1 MALGLWK
8 SEQDGTTMDPFAA
21 AHAGWQGYR
30 REKENCGATDEDLKL
45 CSGVVS
51 NPYDIAERISR
62 ASGRP
67 WRGPVIITPGNKH
80 YSWRKA
86 ANVFGL
92 SNEAFWSADLD
103 SEGRLDVRSLH
114 DLVSRARDEGR
125 PVLAV
130 VTVAGTTEAGEI
142 DPVDRVCDLLDELRE
157 GTPSAREKQERGGM
171 GFKCDI
177 WHHVDAA
184 YVALNVSCAHHS

>member
-1 MALGLWK
+1 MDHGLALGLWK
-8 SEQDGTTMDPFAA
+8 SERDGTTMDPFAA
-21 AHAGWQGYR
+21 AHLGWQDYHQAKA
-30 REKENCGATDEDLKL
+30 ECGATDDELKQ

-51 NPYDIAERISR
+51 NPYEIAERISR

-67 WRGPVIITPGNKH
+67 WRGPVLITPGNKH

-92 SNEAFWSADLD
+92 GGEAFWNADLD
-103 SEGRLDVRSLH
+103 SEGRLDVDALH
-114 DLVSRARDEGR
+114 GLIARARDEGR

-142 DPVDRVCDLLDELRE
+142 DPVDRVCDLFDMLRD
-157 GTPSAREKQERGGM
+157 GTPPTTATRSNNTIDV
-171 GFKCDI
+171 KCDV

-184 YVALNVSCAHHS
+184 YVISF